1 MEHSFVCFSP
11 EKHRFVSNLVDQ
23 KSDAFG
29 CEITQFK
36 HPNNSGGN
44 LIIGDY
50 TKIKRAKLEY
60 EYQEHDSQF
69 VSILQVNNECS
80 LHEEVCVKGTI
91 TDMNDPITKTTQY
104 GDLTFTEAFLSDGT
118 DSVKLSLKNE
128 YGLKVQSNQSYSF
141 KNMKV
146 AKYMTTRLLKTQETT
161 SIMALDDNDEDI
173 NSKDVIPSS
182 QTSKQGIVISE
193 NMETLRITF
202 ACSKCKEIL

>member
-1 MEHSFVCFSP
+1 
-11 EKHRFVSNLVDQ
+11 
-23 KSDAFG
+23 
-29 CEITQFK
+29 
-36 HPNNSGGN
+36 
-44 LIIGDY
+44 
-50 TKIKRAKLEY
+50 
-60 EYQEHDSQF
+60 
-69 VSILQVNNECS
+69 
-80 LHEEVCVKGTI
+80 
-91 TDMNDPITKTTQY
+91 MNDPITKTTQY